1 MIRGKRLISLLLTLM
16 LCLGL
21 AIQVN
26 AADLSDT
33 KKKAQEL
40 EEKKKAAEGEKAS
53 LEAQLSSIVSEME
66 DTKTKIDKK
75 EAEITEK
82 EDELIQAKVDEN
94 DQYESMK
101 KRIKYMYE
109 NGNSQFI
116 EILCESK
123 SIGDFLN
130 NAEYITTHF

>member
-53 LEAQLSSIVSEME
+53 LEAQLSSIVSEMCIR
-66 DTKTKIDKK
+66 DRPRMD
-75 EAEITEK
+75 
-82 EDELIQAKVDEN
+82 LR
-94 DQYESMK
+94 SMK
-101 KRIKYMYE
+101 RLLGAIC
-109 NGNSQFI
+109 G
-116 EILCESK
+116 
-123 SIGDFLN
+123 
-130 NAEYITTHF
+130 

>member
-40 EEKKKAAEGEKAS
+40 EEKKKAAEGERAELVIGTEKVKEYHLKDA
-53 LEAQLSSIVSEME
+53 LRELKEME
-66 DTKTKIDKK
+66 NIY
-75 EAEITEK
+75 EISSV
-82 EDELIQAKVDEN
+82 I
-94 DQYESMK
+94 
-101 KRIKYMYE
+101 R
-109 NGNSQFI
+109 
-116 EILCESK
+116 
-123 SIGDFLN
+123 
-130 NAEYITTHF
+130 EY